1 MSGSD
6 GAEPDWKSLSEI
18 QRKESGTARL
28 DKIFEDFYNK
38 ITTGLKLEGEFR
50 DLI

>member
-18 QRKESGTARL
+18 QRKGSGTARL
-28 DKIFEDFYNK
+28 DKIYEDFYNK
-38 ITTGLKLEGEFR
+38 IATGLKLEGEFK

>member
-6 GAEPDWKSLSEI
+6 GAEPDCKSSSEI
-18 QRKESGTARL
+18 QRKGSGTVRL

-38 ITTGLKLEGEFR
+38 IATGLKLEGEFG